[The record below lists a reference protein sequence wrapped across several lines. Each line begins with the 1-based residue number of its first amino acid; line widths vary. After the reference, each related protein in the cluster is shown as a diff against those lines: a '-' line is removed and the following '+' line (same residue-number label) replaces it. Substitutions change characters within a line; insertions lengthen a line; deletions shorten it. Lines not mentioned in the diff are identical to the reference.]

1 MAPGTKNGWSQEQGG
16 WVVNSVRFAGPG
28 QRYTLAIMNSLEG
41 EGGFEDGRQTTT
53 RLAEIL
59 LGTR

>member
-1 MAPGTKNGWSQEQGG
+1 
-16 WVVNSVRFAGPG
+16 
-28 QRYTLAIMNSLEG
+28 MNSLEG